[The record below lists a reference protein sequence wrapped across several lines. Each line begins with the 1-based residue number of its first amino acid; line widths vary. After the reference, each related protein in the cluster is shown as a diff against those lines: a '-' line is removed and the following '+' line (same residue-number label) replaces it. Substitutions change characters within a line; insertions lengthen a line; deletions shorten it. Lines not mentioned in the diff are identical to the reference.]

1 MLNTSPPTDNTSSD
15 NPTDG
20 TNGTDGTNPTN
31 VTNGTNE
38 TNPTNGT
45 NETDG
50 LQNDSLESLK
60 NAIETCQIEN
70 KLLLN
75 LIISYVISHECECSK
90 KFLKF
95 KKLINYDQKRIKIL
109 TNTLDRLKHQNK

>member
-15 NPTDG
+15 NPTNG
-20 TNGTDGTNPTN
+20 TNGTNPTN
-31 VTNGTNE
+31 ETNE
-38 TNPTNGT
+38 TNETNG
-45 NETDG
+45 TDG

>member
-15 NPTDG
+15 NPING
-20 TNGTDGTNPTN
+20 TNPANGTNPTN
-31 VTNGTNE
+31 ETNE